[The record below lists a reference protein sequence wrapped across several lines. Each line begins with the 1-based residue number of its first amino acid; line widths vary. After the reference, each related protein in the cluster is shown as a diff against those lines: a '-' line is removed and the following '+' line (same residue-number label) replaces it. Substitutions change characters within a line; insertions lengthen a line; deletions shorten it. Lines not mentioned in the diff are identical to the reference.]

1 MQRNNMPFE
10 HEGFVKDILG
20 GLATTGFFGWGIYL
34 VASFL
39 RRKQQDAMQ
48 KHLLEKFASAQDF
61 AAFVQS
67 PAGQKY
73 VMNLSNAVA
82 SPRNSI
88 LSSVQIG
95 VVLLFLG
102 PALIVSSDRY
112 GFWILYTLGMI
123 SVCLGLG
130 FLVSAAASYFLV
142 KKVGLEEKE

>member
-1 MQRNNMPFE
+1 MLLE

-20 GLATTGFFGWGIYL
+20 GLLVAGFFGWGIYL
-34 VASFL
+34 IASFL
-39 RRKQQDAMQ
+39 RRRQQDAMQ

-73 VMNLSNAVA
+73 VMNLSSAVT

-95 VVLLFLG
+95 IVTLFLG
-102 PALIVSSDRY
+102 PALITTGMRFQ
-112 GFWILYTLGMI
+112 FWILDTLGMI
-123 SVCLGLG
+123 AVCLGLG

-142 KKVGLEEKE
+142 KKIGLGEKE

>member
-1 MQRNNMPFE
+1 MLLE
-10 HEGFVKDILG
+10 HEGFLKDMMAGFAMI
-20 GLATTGFFGWGIYL
+20 GFFGWGLYL

-67 PAGQKY
+67 PVGQKY
-73 VMNLSNAVA
+73 VMSLSSAVT

-95 VVLLFLG
+95 IVTLSLG
-102 PALIVSSDRY
+102 PGLVVAGQRY
-112 GFWILYTLGMI
+112 QFWILETLGMV
-123 SVCLGLG
+123 SFCLGLG

-142 KKVGLEEKE
+142 KKTSLGEKE